1 MRGNTHSR
9 ADEGFGL
16 SVEQVWNV
24 HHNATYR
31 VQQCS
36 LIPIQE
42 PPHSAGVVLNK
53 DVEDKEECDA
63 HHQAQACHACESG
76 KENRV

>member
-1 MRGNTHSR
+1 MTSWCGPPVRGLRCLETGNTHSR

-16 SVEQVWNV
+16 SVEQIRDV
-24 HHNATYR
+24 HHNANYR

-42 PPHSAGVVLNK
+42 PPHSAGVVLYK
-53 DVEDKEECDA
+53 
-63 HHQAQACHACESG
+63 
-76 KENRV
+76 NRHRQLLLRVMTA